1 MTISE
6 RLQHQQPQL
15 LTHSKSAYFAL
26 GWLGLGS
33 YVQPLTTPDNLPKPK
48 FWFGDIVKY
57 AWFNADGKRIEWE
70 TGQIMGV
77 TWHPEEKRWLYSVNW
92 TGSTNKNQGF
102 SYPSFDDC
110 LTDDGDFKLVA
121 KGNLKGDCDG

>member
-1 MTISE
+1 MTIQGDVS
-6 RLQHQQPQL
+6 HGGTQL
-15 LTHSKSAYFAL
+15 LTRSNASKYAL

-33 YVQPLTTPDNLPKPK
+33 YVQPLTILDNLPKPN

-57 AWFNADGKRIEWE
+57 SWFSDDKKRIEWE

-92 TGSTNKNQGF
+92 TESTNKNQGF
-102 SYPSFDDC
+102 TYPAFDDC
-110 LTDDGDFKLVA
+110 LTDDSDFKLVA
-121 KGNLKGDCDG
+121 KGKFEGCQ